1 MFLSYLW
8 FAAFSFNVLFME
20 TKNAYYKRCLDEEL
34 AKRCEKNPN
43 YSLRAFARACNLS
56 PGELSQI
63 LAEKR
68 IPSYKVAQKILSGLD
83 LSPQEESQFL
93 GSLAEKH
100 QSRGLKKLS
109 RAFKGM
115 KAEPIPK
122 PINIDLFRVIGDWYH
137 YAVLMLTYVDG
148 FKYSPKWIA
157 SQLSITELEAKLAV
171 ERLIKVGLLEE
182 KRGRL
187 VGTNDHITTADK
199 HLTSPA
205 LKRHTKQSLEK
216 ALYSLENDPIEDRS
230 HSYMTMAIDPLKI
243 NEAKKLI
250 EDFTNKMSA
259 YLESGRRTRV
269 YEFGVYLY
277 PLQKK
282 ED

>member
-1 MFLSYLW
+1 
-8 FAAFSFNVLFME
+8 ME
-20 TKNAYYKRCLDEEL
+20 TKSVFYKQCLQEEL
-34 AKRCEKNPN
+34 ARRCEKNSN

-63 LAEKR
+63 LAGKR

-100 QSRGLKKLS
+100 QTRGLKKLS
-109 RAFKGM
+109 KAFKGM
-115 KAEPIPK
+115 KSIPQTK
-122 PINIDLFRVIGDWYH
+122 AINIDLFRVIGDWYH
-137 YAVLMLTYVDG
+137 YAVLMLTYIEG
-148 FKYSPKWIA
+148 FKPNPKWMA
-157 SQLSITELEAKLAV
+157 SQLGITELEAKLAI

-182 KRGRL
+182 KNGTL

-199 HLTSPA
+199 HLTTPA

-216 ALYSLENDPIEDRS
+216 AVYSLENDPIEDRS
-230 HSYMTMAIDPLKI
+230 HTYMTMAIDPNKI
-243 NEAKKLI
+243 KEAKNLI
-250 EDFTNKMSA
+250 EEFTNKMSA

-282 ED
+282 NED